1 LFFGFD
7 DDIIDIGFD
16 VSSKLSP
23 VHFLNQPCKGSHIL
37 ETKRH
42 LNVAVVAS
50 MSDEAGV
57 FFIVE
62 AIQIW

>member
-1 LFFGFD
+1 
-7 DDIIDIGFD
+7 
-16 VSSKLSP
+16 LSP
-23 VHFLNQPCKGSHIL
+23 EHFLNQPCKGNTHIL